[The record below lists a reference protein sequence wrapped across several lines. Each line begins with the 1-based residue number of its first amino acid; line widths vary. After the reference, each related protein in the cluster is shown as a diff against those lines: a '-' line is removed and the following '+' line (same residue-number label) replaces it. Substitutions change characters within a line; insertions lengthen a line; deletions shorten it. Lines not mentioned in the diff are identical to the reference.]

1 MVFLFVDMFDNLS
14 LPICHISSF
23 TQHGFTMSESL
34 ETQRQGG
41 FSTCVLKVFKVMRV
55 AFFFFYHSKV
65 MMPRNVRDAHRQSRG
80 ALPLLVRGRWLKHWV
95 PNTAELAVARS
106 CWHGCRDPSP
116 VFITTVLN
124 VVSLL
129 FIYFFHFTTV
139 TSTVILQDRDRKT
152 GWERM
157 RDFGQ
162 TLLLYLFIYVGNY
175 FLSVQ
180 QAVLSKTCCPL
191 ARRTFQC
198 SVEVPEFPFF
208 RNINLPNEWCPHYN
222 TDYKSNQITESR
234 VSK

>member
-129 FIYFFHFTTV
+129 FIYFFSFYYGHIHCHPARPWQKNRLGEDAWLWTNPAA
-139 TSTVILQDRDRKT
+139 
-152 GWERM
+152 
-157 RDFGQ
+157 
-162 TLLLYLFIYVGNY
+162 LFIY
-175 FLSVQ
+175 L
-180 QAVLSKTCCPL
+180 C
-191 ARRTFQC
+191 R
-198 SVEVPEFPFF
+198 
-208 RNINLPNEWCPHYN
+208 
-222 TDYKSNQITESR
+222 
-234 VSK
+234 